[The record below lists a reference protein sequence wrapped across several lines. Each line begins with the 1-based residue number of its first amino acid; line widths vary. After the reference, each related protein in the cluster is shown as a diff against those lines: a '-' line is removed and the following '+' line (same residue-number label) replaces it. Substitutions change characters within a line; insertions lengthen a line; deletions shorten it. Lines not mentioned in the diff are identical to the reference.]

1 MPQDSAKT
9 IQPITTGPLSL
20 FAGVTY
26 PLRALWVF
34 LNYPQLRQFV
44 IVPILL
50 NLAVG
55 FTLYAGLLYLGFQLI
70 NFLLNTLPQW
80 IPNITQWN
88 PTLPDWVVNLP
99 QWHLSWPTGWPT
111 LPQWH
116 FSWPS
121 WLPRLPDW
129 QVQIPDW
136 VNEVPSDAVAVL
148 VWLLRLV
155 FTVLLLVITGFIFL
169 QFGVLLGAPWYG
181 KLSEELEKLRTGKL
195 TYVEV
200 GLTRDIGRAIQY
212 ELKKLFIT
220 ILVGTPL
227 LVFGFIPGFATIA
240 TFGWIILTS
249 TIICFDFFD
258 APLERRRLSFRK
270 KFGVILRSLPA
281 SASFALVSLGLIS
294 IPLINLLAIPL
305 CVAGGTLFVC
315 DRVLPWLDQK
325 PVVDQKP

>member
-1 MPQDSAKT
+1 MSQDSAPKT
-9 IQPITTGPLSL
+9 VRSITTGPLSL

-26 PLRALWVF
+26 PLKALWVF

-44 IVPILL
+44 VVPILL
-50 NLAVG
+50 NLLVG
-55 FTLYAGLLYLGFQLI
+55 FTVYAGLLYLGFQLI

-88 PTLPDWVVNLP
+88 PTLPDWVTTLP
-99 QWHLSWPTGWPT
+99 QWHLTWPTWLPT

-116 FSWPS
+116 LTWPT
-121 WLPRLPDW
+121 WLPRFPNW

-136 VNEVPSDAVAVL
+136 VNEVPGDAVAVL
-148 VWLLRLV
+148 LWLLRLV

-181 KLSEELEKLRTGKL
+181 KLSEELEKIRTGKL

-200 GLTRDIGRAIQY
+200 GLTRDIGRALQY

-220 ILVGTPL
+220 ATVGLPL
-227 LVFGFIPGFATIA
+227 LIVGFIPGFATIA
-240 TFGWIILTS
+240 TIGWIVLTA

-258 APLERRRLSFRK
+258 APLERRRLSFRR
-270 KFGVILRSLPA
+270 KFGVIVRSLPA

-315 DRVLPWLDQK
+315 DRVLPWLDNN
-325 PVVDQKP
+325 